1 MRHDGERGGRGMV
14 ADNRAVSS
22 MLTAFPCAAFIS
34 YRYRRVPDG
43 ADRDGARRRALR
55 RRAWTR
61 PAGVAACAVRHVSYF
76 QYDSQCFCF
85 V

>member
-1 MRHDGERGGRGMV
+1 
-14 ADNRAVSS
+14 
-22 MLTAFPCAAFIS
+22 MLTAFPWAVRGVYIYF

-43 ADRDGARRRALR
+43 ADRDGARRRAVR